1 MSDTNLS
8 RRFFLRAGVAG
19 ALAGRAMSATEA
31 GPLPPELAPALD
43 KLEPY
48 FTPPEQFGD
57 VSRGKPIPH
66 KLPDDKKK
74 EVGLTR
80 ETWKLEIVA
89 DPENPA
95 TLGKQFTKK
104 DETAIDFPMLL

>member
-1 MSDTNLS
+1 MSEAELS
-8 RRFFLRAGVAG
+8 RRVFLRCGVAG
-19 ALAGRAMSATEA
+19 AVAGGALPVGAAE
-31 GPLPPELAPALD
+31 PLPPELAPALD
-43 KLEPY
+43 KLESY
-48 FTPPEQFGD
+48 FTTQEKFGD

-66 KLPDDKKK
+66 KLLDEKKK

-80 ETWKLEIVA
+80 ETWKLEVLS

-104 DETAIDFPMLL
+104 DGTAIDFQMLL